1 MKFKI
6 FQGFKYLFACLYII
20 YAVSPLMADVDTS
33 PLNGIGADRD
43 DPVIKILLVEKLV
56 SAFMDAEQNSGA
68 GDADAGDDLFVK
80 RFRSLPGGHS
90 LSKQIDTENHVYK
103 VDLVTAS
110 VDDPA
115 CSKQYA
121 LFHITTHDT
130 VPIPFKGFN
139 TLHSGLAPP
148 SLPV

>member
-1 MKFKI
+1 MKL
-6 FQGFKYLFACLYII
+6 FQGVKYLFACLYII
-20 YAVSPLMADVDTS
+20 YSVSPLIADVDMS
-33 PLNGIGADRD
+33 SFNGIGADRE
-43 DPVIKILLVEKLV
+43 DPVIKILFVENLV
-56 SAFMDAEQNSGA
+56 SVFMDAEQNSETS
-68 GDADAGDDLFVK
+68 DADAADDLFVK

-90 LSKQIDTENHVYK
+90 IRKQIDTENHVYK

-130 VPIPFKGFN
+130 VPIPFKGFD

-148 SLPV
+148 SLLV